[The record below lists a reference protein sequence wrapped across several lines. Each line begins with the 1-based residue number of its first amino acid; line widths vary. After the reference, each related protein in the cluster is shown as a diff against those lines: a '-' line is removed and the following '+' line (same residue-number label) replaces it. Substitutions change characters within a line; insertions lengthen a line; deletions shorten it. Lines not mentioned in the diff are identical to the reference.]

1 MQSIGANAVVGGP
14 QAYLTCPNDQYGQS
28 KTCDDFGDKMA
39 LSANGKILILT
50 GGFKQ
55 VHKDARSLMQQA
67 VYNSF
72 VYQTTGCVSDRGSQ
86 GA

>member
-1 MQSIGANAVVGGP
+1 MSGAP

-39 LSANGKILILT
+39 LSSNGKILLLT

-55 VHKDARSLMQQA
+55 VQMEGMSLMQQA
-67 VYNSF
+67 VYNTF
-72 VYQTTGCVSDRGSQ
+72 VYQTANCVSDRASQ